1 MRHLDQPYY
10 VGLLTAAGLHG
21 ASHQAVQVFQV
32 VTDRPTRPVEVGR
45 VRVRFVQ
52 SGRLHETPVVRVNTA
67 TGTMAVSTP
76 EATAFDLVR
85 FRSAVG
91 GLSHIATVLAELAE
105 SVDPSELVRVAAEV
119 EVAVVQR
126 TGFLLE
132 LVGAQE
138 SAAAL
143 AEWLS
148 EANPHSVALR
158 PDMPVRGA
166 HRNARWRVVVNDQ
179 VEPDL

>member
-1 MRHLDQPYY
+1 M
-10 VGLLTAAGLHG
+10 
-21 ASHQAVQVFQV
+21 QVFQV

-45 VRVRFVQ
+45 VRLGFVQ
-52 SGRLHETPVVRVNTA
+52 SGRLSEIPVVRMNTP

-85 FRSAVG
+85 FRSSCG
-91 GLSHIATVLAELAE
+91 GLNNIATVLAELAE
-105 SVDPSELVRVAAEV
+105 SIAPSELVRVAADG

-126 TGFLLE
+126 TGFLFE
-132 LVGAQE
+132 LVGALE
-138 SAAAL
+138 PATAL

-148 EANPHSVALR
+148 EAGPYPVALR
-158 PDMPVRGA
+158 PDLPVRGA
-166 HRNARWRVVVNDQ
+166 HRNSRWRVVVNDQ

>member
-1 MRHLDQPYY
+1 MQHLDQPYY
-10 VGLLTAAGLHG
+10 VGLLSAAGLHG

-32 VTDRPTRPVEVGR
+32 VTDRPTRTVEVGR
-45 VRVRFVQ
+45 VRGSFVQ
-52 SGRLHETPVVRVNTA
+52 SRRLGETPVVRMNTA

-85 FRSAVG
+85 FRSTVG
-91 GLSHIATVLAELAE
+91 GLSHVATVLAELAE
-105 SVDPSELVRVAAEV
+105 SIDPSELVRVAEAV

-132 LVGAQE
+132 LVGAL
-138 SAAAL
+138 APATTL
-143 AEWLS
+143 AEWL
-148 EANPHSVALR
+148 ADVGPHPVALR
-158 PDMPVRGA
+158 PDVPAVGA
-166 HRNARWRVVVNDQ
+166 HRNSRWRVVVNDE